1 MRRYTTCMYVMQSAS
16 RHVLYVGFCRDLV
29 NRVWEHK
36 THALA
41 GFTDDYDVTRL
52 VYFEE
57 YRLAPN
63 AIAREK
69 QVKRWRREKKKNLIV
84 SKNPSWADLA
94 ADWFTPEE
102 IAEELRKNLNKRSL
116 DSAAKA
122 ASLGMTPS
130 KVESKRLSSLS
141 EKQNRNKR
149 SLDSAAKAAPLGMTP
164 SKVVMKTTRDAHA
177 IRAARFRGGR

>member
-1 MRRYTTCMYVMQSAS
+1 MYIMQSVS

-41 GFTDDYDVTRL
+41 GFTDEYDVTRL

-69 QVKRWRREKKKNLIV
+69 QVKRWRREKKEKLIA
-84 SKNPSWADLA
+84 SKNAKWVDLA
-94 ADWFTPEE
+94 AGWFTDEE
-102 IAEELRKNLNKRSL
+102 I
-116 DSAAKA
+116 
-122 ASLGMTPS
+122 
-130 KVESKRLSSLS
+130 
-141 EKQNRNKR
+141 NRAIRENQNKR

-164 SKVVMKTTRDAHA
+164 SREASKRFCSESQHQNQNKRSLDSAAKAAPLGMTPSREEQKATNRG
-177 IRAARFRGGR
+177 RARGGQ

>member
-1 MRRYTTCMYVMQSAS
+1 MRRYTTCMYIMQSVS
-16 RHVLYVGFCRDLV
+16 RRVLYIGFCRDLV

-36 THALA
+36 THALE

-69 QVKRWRREKKKNLIV
+69 QVKRWRREKKEKLI
-84 SKNPSWADLA
+84 SAKNPKWVDLA
-94 ADWFTPEE
+94 ADWFTPHEITEE
-102 IAEELRKNLNKRSL
+102 IRKNQNKRSL

-122 ASLGMTPS
+122 AALGMT
-130 KVESKRLSSLS
+130 SSTAG
-141 EKQNRNKR
+141 KKKTFRVK
-149 SLDSAAKAAPLGMTP
+149 AKNL
-164 SKVVMKTTRDAHA
+164 R
-177 IRAARFRGGR
+177 